1 MFQLY
6 KKRDFSQLISD
17 TISFF
22 KIEGKNYFKSYFT
35 INGGLLLILVV
46 LISLFVKIFFE
57 GMFSAIQN
65 NENPNFFVEQMFSNL
80 GLFIGLGFLMF
91 FAIILVSVINYTFPV
106 IYLKILEEGKT
117 PTTKE
122 IIDRLKLK
130 AGRSILFFII
140 SIFVL
145 IPVFMILF
153 FITFLLIMVIIGFPL
168 LFILIPAVSS
178 WIAQSYYHYINTN
191 SGYFDALFKGYEII
205 GKKFWPIIG
214 STAIMYV
221 IVQIILTLITFIPY
235 IFGLMTM
242 FTNPELN
249 ESNAHETFGFIMI
262 FVTILMVI
270 SILFNYT
277 LQNLILINQGIIY
290 YSIKEADE
298 NISVNNEIESIGSNE
313 E

>member
-130 AGRSILFFII
+130 AGRSILFFI
-140 SIFVL
+140 
-145 IPVFMILF
+145 
-153 FITFLLIMVIIGFPL
+153 TFLLIMVIIGFPL

-242 FTNPELN
+242 FTNPDLN
-249 ESNAHETFGFIMI
+249 ETNTQETFGFIMI
-262 FVTILMVI
+262 FVTVLMTI